1 MEFFHSRK
9 FRTEA
14 HEGWKIIAALET
26 RRLEH
31 GPEICS
37 PLKSFER
44 EMKPFL
50 APLER
55 SNTHRSLRNFEEL

>member
-1 MEFFHSRK
+1 MEFFSKKGKNFELKLTNVMKNHCS
-9 FRTEA
+9 A
-14 HEGWKIIAALET
+14 GNC
-26 RRLEH
+26 RLEH

-37 PLKSFER
+37 PLESFER

-55 SNTHRSLRNFEEL
+55 SNTH